1 MVFDIDH
8 YDELAVFTYD
18 EAKNWTGL
26 PIFINYLKTVD
37 IKSVVIFDPAVPI
50 EKKDYWPY
58 TEGRLR
64 DVFIKH
70 PTFNPDFSFTNS
82 TIMVA
87 AVSIQAI
94 NIINLLI
101 M

>member
-8 YDELAVFTYD
+8 YDERAVFTVD
-18 EAKNWTGL
+18 PSSDWAGTA
-26 PIFINYLKTVD
+26 IFIENVLHRIGMKA
-37 IKSVVIFDPAVPI
+37 VVIFDPAIPV

-70 PTFNPDFSFTNS
+70 PRVTADFGFTNS

-87 AVSIQAI
+87 AVTIH
-94 NIINLLI
+94 
-101 M
+101 